1 MDAAALTEIVDT
13 ETKVIGFTELKE
25 KYLPQRYPLLLLDR
39 VTGYKPGAWIRA
51 TKAVTGNSPE
61 LVGHFPERA
70 ILPGSAIMQALAQLG
85 IVFFKLTNGHLA
97 EDEMTVVSN
106 FKMRLMAPIPPG
118 EIMEL
123 ELTARRF
130 EPSLGMFRGHIKL
143 NGKVVTSASLA
154 IAKTKLDR
162 YAGIPW

>member
-1 MDAAALTEIVDT
+1 MNAVVELPVLNT

-39 VTGYKPGAWIRA
+39 VTGYKAGEWIRA

-85 IVFFKLTNGHLA
+85 IVFFKVTNGPLA
-97 EDEMTVVSN
+97 DDEMTVVSN

-118 EIMEL
+118 EIMEM
-123 ELTARRF
+123 ELRARRF
-130 EPSLGMFRGHIKL
+130 EPAMGLFRGHIKV
-143 NGKVVTSASLA
+143 NGTVVSSASLA